1 MIMTQFI
8 ASWIACN
15 MLDLFIKQIPWIIIA
30 CIVTYILC
38 IKFPKYVNYFIII
51 CVIYGVIR
59 GGYLITTLY
68 PYMGGSLFTVL
79 YGILLLIPYFTVF
92 LGALLVK
99 CIYNKRH

>member
-8 ASWIACN
+8 ASWIAGN

-79 YGILLLIPYFTVF
+79 YGILLLITYFTVF
-92 LGALLVK
+92 LGALIVK

>member
-8 ASWIACN
+8 ASWIAGH

-68 PYMGGSLFTVL
+68 PYMGGYLFTVL

>member
-8 ASWIACN
+8 ASWIGSN